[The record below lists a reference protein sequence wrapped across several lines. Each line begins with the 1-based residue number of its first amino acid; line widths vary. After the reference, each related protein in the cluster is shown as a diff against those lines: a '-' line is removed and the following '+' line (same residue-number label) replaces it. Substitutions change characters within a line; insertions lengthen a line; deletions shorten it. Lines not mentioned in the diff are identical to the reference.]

1 MYPLNYIIAGQGIA
15 GTLLAFHLKNAGK
28 KVAVFDPALPNA
40 SSVSAGII
48 NPITGR
54 KFVKSWMIET
64 LLPQALHDYKA
75 LEQLLNTKLLETHP
89 LLRTFSNPQE
99 ENDWFSKSADPNYAP
114 YIRQYPEINQIDQT
128 LQSPL
133 GYGEVQQALKIKVD
147 VLLPAFRHHLLQ
159 NEEFFEEKIDYPQ
172 LIFENNK
179 VKYQNLIADKII
191 FCEGSNHIHN
201 PFFNPSLI
209 IPNKGQLFIV
219 HIPNATIDRIVKQS
233 LFFVPLG
240 SDRFWVGS
248 TNERKFM
255 DDKPTPEGYQFLY
268 DKLKT
273 LLKIPF
279 HIEQHLTGLRATVK
293 DRRPI
298 LGVHPDHPNIAFFNG
313 MGTKGASLAPY
324 WAKVLTQHLTTNTVI
339 PVEVNL
345 SRFF

>member
-1 MYPLNYIIAGQGIA
+1 MYSPDYIIAGQGIA

-54 KFVKSWMIET
+54 KFVKSWMIEA

-75 LEQLLNTKLLETHP
+75 LEQLLHTNLLQPQP
-89 LLRTFSNPQE
+89 LLRAFSNAQE

-147 VLLPAFRHHLLQ
+147 VLLPAFRHHLTQ
-159 NEEFFEEKIDYPQ
+159 NGEFFEEKIDYAQ

-248 TNERKFM
+248 TNERQFM
-255 DDKPTPEGYQFLY
+255 DVKPTPEGYQFLY

-298 LGVHPDHPNIAFFNG
+298 LGVHPDRPAIAFFNG

-324 WAKVLTQHLTTNTVI
+324 WAKVLTQHLTTNSDI
-339 PVEVNL
+339 PAEVNL